1 MSNTFFSQVL
11 DDPYYIGNNEYLS
24 VITTGKVRV
33 EGEVTRDFN
42 KDAAA
47 KAGLLRVNTKTKE
60 TAFIDLNACSE
71 VGDRY
76 RCVVVIDNIAY
87 VMRTQKKH
95 VDSVVRIAAV
105 DLATNKVSMIEEKA
119 VSIHGTETP
128 KTFCGHFNF
137 GRPIV
142 VGKKIIYPPLNSGV
156 IIVFDT
162 ETTSF
167 VAHDVPDDTASI
179 WCTYVP
185 ELNEVL
191 FFPYGNK
198 TTKLLVLNLTTNEH
212 KFIDAPVA
220 STFYNAFSHNGK
232 AVGVPLTMGG
242 VVDQMH
248 FWVYDGKTVEAFE
261 YFPTAHPTGNSMMGF
276 KYGVEDNNVFYT
288 HTCWNTGN
296 ELVKFDLTT
305 NTVETVKTDFHLG
318 AKPFVLNK
326 EVYLFP
332 SIQNPEMTDAP
343 SSVFKVQGDKLVEE
357 FKLPTNNVTYGPINN
372 TDNSILLVPYRFDLN
387 EDNKLSS
394 VLTIVDLDTKSAS
407 TVNIELEL
415 E

>member
-11 DDPYYIGNNEYLS
+11 DDPYYVGNNEYLS
-24 VITTGKVRV
+24 VITAGKVRV

-60 TAFIDLNACSE
+60 TTFVDFDVHSE
-71 VGDRY
+71 EGDRY
-76 RCVVVIDNIAY
+76 RCVVVVDNIAY

-105 DLATNKVSMIEEKA
+105 DLATNQVTMIEEKA

-142 VGKKIIYPPLNSGV
+142 IGKKIVYPPLNSGV
-156 IIVFDT
+156 VIVFDT

-167 VAHDVPDDTASI
+167 VSHDVPDDTASI
-179 WCTYVP
+179 WCTYVS
-185 ELNEVL
+185 ELNEVV

-198 TTKLLVLNLTTNEH
+198 TTKLLVLNLTSNQH
-212 KFIDAPVA
+212 KFIDASIA

-232 AVGVPLTMGG
+232 AIGVPLTMGG
-242 VVDQMH
+242 IVDQMH
-248 FWVYDGKTVEAFE
+248 FWVYDGKTVESFE
-261 YFPTAHPTGNSMMGF
+261 YLTTAHPTGNSMMGF
-276 KYGVEDNNVFYT
+276 KYGVEDNNIFYT
-288 HTCWNTGN
+288 HTCGNTSN
-296 ELVKFDLTT
+296 ELVKFDLTRHS
-305 NTVETVKTDFHLG
+305 VETIKTDFHLG
-318 AKPFVLNK
+318 AKPFVLNN

-332 SIQNPEMTDAP
+332 SIQNPEMANAP
-343 SSVFKVQGDKLVEE
+343 SSVFKIQGNKLIEE

-387 EDNKLSS
+387 ANNKLSS
-394 VLTIVDLDTKSAS
+394 VLTVVDFDTKSAE

>member
-1 MSNTFFSQVL
+1 MSNIFFSHVL
-11 DDPYYIGNNEYLS
+11 DDPYYIGNGEYLS

-33 EGEVTRDFN
+33 EGEAVRDFN

-47 KAGLLRVNTKTKE
+47 KAGLLRVNTRTKE
-60 TAFIDLNACSE
+60 TTFIDFNKHSE

-76 RCVVVIDNIAY
+76 RCVEVIDGIAY

-105 DLATNKVSMIEEKA
+105 NLATNEVTMIEEKA

-137 GRPIV
+137 GRPIT

-156 IIVFDT
+156 VIVFDT
-162 ETTSF
+162 ETTTF

-179 WCTYVP
+179 WSTYVP
-185 ELNEVL
+185 ELNEVV

-212 KFIDAPVA
+212 KFIEAPVE
-220 STFYNAFSHNGK
+220 STFYKAFTFNGK
-232 AVGVPLTMGG
+232 AIGVPLTMGG
-242 VVDQMH
+242 VVDKMH
-248 FWVYDGKTVEAFE
+248 FWVYNGNSIEAFD
-261 YFPTAHPTGNSMMGF
+261 YLPTAHPTGNSMMGF
-276 KYGVEDNNVFYT
+276 KYGVEDNNTFYT

-296 ELVKFDLTT
+296 ELVKFDLIN
-305 NTVETVKTDFHLG
+305 NTMETVKTDFNLG

-332 SIQNPEMTDAP
+332 SIQGPEMTDAP
-343 SSVFKVQGDKLVEE
+343 ASVFKVQNDKIVED
-357 FKLPTNNVTYGPINN
+357 FKLPTNNVTYGPINA
-372 TDNSILLVPYRFDLN
+372 TDNTILFVPYRFDVN
-387 EDNKLSS
+387 IDNKLSS
-394 VLTIVDLDTKSAS
+394 VLTIVDLTTKSAE

>member
-1 MSNTFFSQVL
+1 MSNTFFSHVL
-11 DDPYYIGNNEYLS
+11 DDPYYIGNGEYLS

-33 EGEVTRDFN
+33 EGEAVRDFN

-47 KAGLLRVNTKTKE
+47 KAGLLRVNTRTKE
-60 TAFIDLNACSE
+60 TTFIDFNKHSE

-76 RCVVVIDNIAY
+76 RCVEVIDGVAY

-105 DLATNKVSMIEEKA
+105 DLATNEVTMIEEKA

-137 GRPIV
+137 GRPIA

-156 IIVFDT
+156 VIVFDT
-162 ETTSF
+162 ETRSF

-185 ELNEVL
+185 ELNEVV
-191 FFPYGNK
+191 FFPYGNR

-212 KFIDAPVA
+212 KFIEAPVQ
-220 STFYNAFSHNGK
+220 STFYNAFAHNGK

-242 VVDQMH
+242 AVDKMH

-261 YFPTAHPTGNSMMGF
+261 YSPAATETGTGMMGF
-276 KYGVEDNNVFYT
+276 KYGVEADNVYYT
-288 HTCWNTGN
+288 HTIWNKGN
-296 ELVKFDLTT
+296 ELVKFDLI
-305 NTVETVKTDFHLG
+305 NKTVESIKTDMPLG
-318 AKPFVLNK
+318 CKPYVADSGVF
-326 EVYLFP
+326 LFP
-332 SIQNPEMTDAP
+332 GIQGPSMTDAP
-343 SSVFKVQGDKLVEE
+343 ASVYKVEGDKLVEE
-357 FKLPTNNVTYGPINN
+357 FKLPTNNLTYGPINT
-372 TDNSILLVPYRFDLN
+372 TDKTILFVPYRFDLN
-387 EDNKLSS
+387 AENKLSS
-394 VLTIVDLDTKSAS
+394 VLTIVDLESKSAE